1 MSRQNPYT
9 REEKKFLSGPRSRWQ
24 ELKYTLGVVVQ
35 FIRGFRALHF
45 LGPTVTVFGS
55 ARFDENH
62 RYYILAREVSA
73 KLAKRGFAIMTGGGG
88 GIMEAG
94 NRGAKDVGGVSVGCN
109 IVLPHEQ
116 KENPYM
122 DKFVTIDYFFVRKEL
137 LRKYSFA
144 FVVLP
149 GGFGTLDEFFET
161 ITLIQTEK
169 IEKFPIVIMGTEF
182 HQDIKDHIERMER
195 EKTIS
200 PEDLELFLF
209 SDDVDEVVEHI
220 SNYAKEHKGIKL
232 KPAGKAIKILGE
244 EVVRR

>member
-1 MSRQNPYT
+1 MSEQNNPFT
-9 REEKKFLSGPRSRWQ
+9 QEEKKFLSGPRTRWQ
-24 ELKYTLGVVVQ
+24 ELKYTLGIVVQ
-35 FIRGFRALHF
+35 FIKGFRALHF

-62 RYYILAREVSA
+62 RYYLLAREVSA
-73 KLAKRGFAIMTGGGG
+73 ELARQGFAIMTGGGP

-94 NRGAKDVGGVSVGCN
+94 NRGARDVGGVSVGCN

-116 KENPYM
+116 KENPYL
-122 DKFVTIDYFFVRKEL
+122 DKLITIDYFFVRKEL

-161 ITLIQTEK
+161 VTLIQTGK
-169 IEKFPIVIMGTEF
+169 IEKFPIVIMGVNF

-200 PEDLELFLF
+200 KKDLELFLF
-209 SDDVDEVVEHI
+209 TDDVDEVVAHI
-220 SNYAKEHKGIKL
+220 TKYAREHKGIKL
-232 KPAGKAIKILGE
+232 KPAIKAMKLLGE
-244 EVVRR
+244 D